1 METGQNSLKGISTV
15 LDIPTGGGKTLAF
28 WYPLFYFGA
37 PGNINED
44 CQKIIL
50 VVGPLTALLESQA
63 ADLTEKGVPA
73 VAISATSSDR
83 DQILAVSVLH
93 PLRTPIYPFCRM

>member
-1 METGQNSLKGISTV
+1 MPFKPLTELDPVRLENTSRSLCALFNVPSLRPHQVETGQNTLKGISTV

-28 WYPLFYFGA
+28 WYPLFYFWA

-63 ADLTEKGVPA
+63 ADLTEKGV
-73 VAISATSSDR
+73 
-83 DQILAVSVLH
+83 
-93 PLRTPIYPFCRM
+93 